1 MANGKNSD
9 ARGAQ
14 RTMSLDL
21 TRFHATFFA
30 ESLEGLNH
38 VEQQLLDIEQR
49 GHDKAGLDAIFRD
62 VHSLKGSAG
71 SLGFGVIAELA
82 HEMESVLD
90 RMREGLM
97 PATAESTN
105 VLLRGVDCLRN
116 WLLAAEAKA
125 PVDGASGASLVREL
139 QLLLQR
145 AGAAQAAAARQNYII
160 VFRPAR
166 DFFHS
171 GNDPARFIDEL
182 AQLGEIQSTVDLS
195 ALPSIDAFDPTTC
208 YLAWRIALKTQA
220 SANDIREVFDWVSNS
235 CALEIELA
243 RATDARADESA
254 GPADAAR
261 GGDAA
266 SGRREA
272 NLVTMHVRTDKIDE
286 LVNLV
291 GELVITHTM
300 LKQSAQHLDAI
311 KDARAVSV
319 LAQLERNV
327 QDLQERVLAIRM
339 MPVNHVFG
347 RFPRLVRDLGLQL
360 GKAIELKLSGEQAE
374 LDKSVIEQLI
384 DPMTH
389 LVRNALDHG
398 IELPAERLA
407 AGKPAKGTLSLHA
420 EHRGGRFVIQV
431 SDDGRGI
438 DAQKVKQRALEAG
451 LVDAAD
457 ELDEAGVHALLLRP
471 GFSTAREVSNLSG
484 RGVGLDVV
492 SQNVRKLGGSLEIA
506 SRRGQGTVFT
516 INLPLTLAI
525 VDGMIVGVSGERYII
540 PITFIRECL
549 QVSAV
554 QLQSVVGQGQVLQ
567 LRGEYIP
574 VLKLADLCS
583 LRASAEAAHAA
594 QSVLVVLEA
603 ENRAIALQVDDLLG
617 QDQVVIKSLE
627 ANYRK
632 VAFMAGASILGD
644 GRVALILD
652 VTEIIKERVNIRAA
666 AAVTGVLST
675 SAMRQPAHPAP
686 DAATQVA
693 V

>member
-1 MANGKNSD
+1 
-9 ARGAQ
+9 
-14 RTMSLDL
+14 MSIDL
-21 TRFHATFFA
+21 SRFHATFFT
-30 ESLEGLNH
+30 ESLEGLGH
-38 VEQQLLDIEQR
+38 VEQELLGLEQR
-49 GHDKAGLDAIFRD
+49 GHGHDSRQSQEAMDAIFRD

-71 SLGFGVIAELA
+71 SLGFGAIAELA

-90 RMREGLM
+90 RLRQGLM
-97 PATAESTN
+97 SASAESTN

-116 WLLAAEAKA
+116 WILAAEAGE
-125 PVDGASGASLVREL
+125 PVEAGAGAALVNEL
-139 QLLLQR
+139 QLLLR
-145 AGAAQAAAARQNYII
+145 HTAVDEAGGAAGAAKHGKAVPVVAAGKKKYIV
-160 VFRPAR
+160 VFRPAQ

-182 AQLGEIQSTVDLS
+182 AHLGEVHCTADLS
-195 ALPSIDAFDPTTC
+195 ALPNIESFEPTTC
-208 YLAWRIALKTQA
+208 YLAWRITLETEA
-220 SANDIREVFDWVSNS
+220 SANDVREVFEWVSNS
-235 CALEIELA
+235 CALEVEPVVETETLA
-243 RATDARADESA
+243 AAASAGSHPSGAAADAGARDARRDA
-254 GPADAAR
+254 G
-261 GGDAA
+261 
-266 SGRREA
+266 
-272 NLVTMHVRTDKIDE
+272 LVTMHVRTDKIDE

-300 LKQSAQHLDAI
+300 LKQSAQQLDAI
-311 KDARAVSV
+311 KDARAVAV

-327 QDLQERVLAIRM
+327 QDIQERVLAIRM

-360 GKAIELKLSGEQAE
+360 GKAIELKLSGEQSE

-398 IELPAERLA
+398 IELPSDRLA

-420 EHRGGRFVIQV
+420 EHRGGRFVITV

-438 DAQKVKQRALEAG
+438 DPEKIRRRAIEIG
-451 LVDAAD
+451 LLDAAD
-457 ELDEAGVHALLLRP
+457 NFDESAMFGLLLKP
-471 GFSTAREVSNLSG
+471 GFSTAQKVTNLSG
-484 RGVGLDVV
+484 RGVGLDAV
-492 SQNVRKLGGSLEIA
+492 SQNVRKLGGSLDIA
-506 SRRGQGTVFT
+506 SKPGKGTTFI

-554 QLQSVVGQGQVLQ
+554 QIQSVVGQGQVLQ

-574 VLKLADLCS
+574 VLKLSDVCTLNG
-583 LRASAEAAHAA
+583 EA
-594 QSVLVVLEA
+594 QSTQPVLVVLEA
-603 ENRAIALQVDDLLG
+603 ENRVVALQVDELLG

-632 VAFMAGASILGD
+632 VEYMAGASILGD

-652 VTEIIKERVNIRAA
+652 VTEVVKRHANIKALAGRGERS
-666 AAVTGVLST
+666 AV
-675 SAMRQPAHPAP
+675 
-686 DAATQVA
+686 VA
-693 V
+693 

>member
-1 MANGKNSD
+1 
-9 ARGAQ
+9 
-14 RTMSLDL
+14 MSVDL
-21 TRFHATFFA
+21 SRFHATFFA

-38 VEQQLLDIEQR
+38 VEQRLLDIER
-49 GHDKAGLDAIFRD
+49 GGHDKGGMDAIFRD
-62 VHSLKGSAG
+62 IHSLKGSAG

-90 RMREGLM
+90 RMRQGLM
-97 PATAESTN
+97 SADAESTN

-116 WLLAAEAKA
+116 WLQAAEAKEPIA
-125 PVDGASGASLVREL
+125 AAAGAELVREL

-145 AGAAQAAAARQNYII
+145 SGTDAAGAVAAGEARTAGKQKFII

-182 AQLGEIQSTVDLS
+182 AQLGEIQSTADLS
-195 ALPSIDAFDPTTC
+195 ALPGMDAFDPTAC
-208 YLAWRIALKTQA
+208 YLAWRIALETEA

-243 RATDARADESA
+243 REAETRVDNL
-254 GPADAAR
+254 PAEGNTPGTGQAAAR
-261 GGDAA
+261 RDA
-266 SGRREA
+266 G
-272 NLVTMHVRTDKIDE
+272 LVTMHVRTDKIDD

-300 LKQSAQHLDAI
+300 LKQSVQHLDAI

-319 LAQLERNV
+319 FAQLERNV
-327 QDLQERVLAIRM
+327 QDIQERVLAIRM
-339 MPVNHVFG
+339 MPVSHVFG

-384 DPMTH
+384 DPLTH

-407 AGKPAKGTLSLHA
+407 AGKSAKGTLLLHA
-420 EHRGGRFVIQV
+420 EHRGGRFVITV

-438 DAQKVKQRALEAG
+438 DAGKVRQRAIETGLLDGAG
-451 LVDAAD
+451 AET
-457 ELDEAGVHALLLRP
+457 ELDEAATHALLLTP

-506 SRRGQGTVFT
+506 SRLGKGTAFT

-554 QLQSVVGQGQVLQ
+554 QLQSVVGQGQVLH
-567 LRGEYIP
+567 LRGDYIP
-574 VLKLADLCS
+574 VLKLSDLCS
-583 LRASAEAAHAA
+583 LKGASQSA
-594 QSVLVVLEA
+594 QPVLVVLEA
-603 ENRAIALQVDDLLG
+603 ESRSIALQVDDLLG

-632 VAFMAGASILGD
+632 VEFMAGASILGD

-652 VTEIIKERVNIRAA
+652 VTEIVKQRANLRMA
-666 AAVTGVLST
+666 SGPTALAV
-675 SAMRQPAHPAP
+675 Q
-686 DAATQVA
+686 DARREAGAVA

>member
-1 MANGKNSD
+1 
-9 ARGAQ
+9 
-14 RTMSLDL
+14 MSLDL
-21 TRFHATFFA
+21 SRFHATFFA

-38 VEQQLLDIEQR
+38 VEQQLLDIER
-49 GHDKAGLDAIFRD
+49 VGHDKGVMDAIFRNI
-62 VHSLKGSAG
+62 HSLKGSAG

-90 RMREGLM
+90 RMRQGLM
-97 PATAESTN
+97 PATAALTN
-105 VLLRGVDCLRN
+105 ELLRGVDCLRN
-116 WLLAAEAKA
+116 WLLAAEAKE
-125 PVDGASGASLVREL
+125 PVEAAAGAELVREL

-145 AGAAQAAAARQNYII
+145 DGGEAAAGTAVEQASADEGRRQKYVM

-182 AQLGEIQSTVDLS
+182 AQLGDINCTVDFS
-195 ALPSIDAFDPTTC
+195 ALPSLDAFDPTTC
-208 YLAWRIALKTQA
+208 YLAWRIVLETEA
-220 SANDIREVFDWVSNS
+220 SANDIRDVFDWVSNS
-235 CALEIELA
+235 CALEIERA
-243 RATDARADESA
+243 REDETRASETMPEA
-254 GPADAAR
+254 GAPRAEAASAAR
-261 GGDAA
+261 RD
-266 SGRREA
+266 A
-272 NLVTMHVRTDKIDE
+272 NLVTMHVRTDKIDD

-300 LKQSAQHLDAI
+300 LKQSMQHLDAI

-319 LAQLERNV
+319 FAQLERNV
-327 QDLQERVLAIRM
+327 QDIQERVLAIRM
-339 MPVNHVFG
+339 MPVSHVFG

-374 LDKSVIEQLI
+374 LDKSVIEQLV
-384 DPMTH
+384 DPLTH

-398 IELPAERLA
+398 IEPPAERLA
-407 AGKPAKGTLSLHA
+407 AGKSATGSLSLHA
-420 EHRGGRFVIQV
+420 EHRGGRFVITV

-438 DAQKVKQRALEAG
+438 DAKRVRQRALDTG
-451 LVDAAD
+451 LLDADSADAELDDAAT
-457 ELDEAGVHALLLRP
+457 HALLLSP

-492 SQNVRKLGGSLEIA
+492 SQNVRKLGGSLEIS
-506 SRRGQGTVFT
+506 SRLGQGTVFS

-525 VDGMIVGVSGERYII
+525 VDGMIVGVAGERYII

-554 QLQSVVGQGQVLQ
+554 QLQSVVGQGQVLH

-574 VLKLADLCS
+574 VLKLSDLCA
-583 LRASAEAAHAA
+583 LKGALQSA
-594 QSVLVVLEA
+594 QPVLVVLEA
-603 ENRAIALQVDDLLG
+603 EGRAIALQVDDLLG

-632 VAFMAGASILGD
+632 VEFMAGASILGD
-644 GRVALILD
+644 GRVALILE
-652 VTEIIKERVNIRAA
+652 VAEIVKQRANIRSSAGRAASAA
-666 AAVTGVLST
+666 AA
-675 SAMRQPAHPAP
+675 AP
-686 DAATQVA
+686 RESSVIEA
-693 V
+693 

>member
-1 MANGKNSD
+1 
-9 ARGAQ
+9 
-14 RTMSLDL
+14 MSIDL
-21 TRFHATFFA
+21 SRFHATFFT
-30 ESLEGLNH
+30 ESIEGLRH
-38 VEQQLLDIEQR
+38 VEQELLGIEQR
-49 GHDKAGLDAIFRD
+49 GHDQHALDAIFRD

-90 RMREGLM
+90 RLRQGLM
-97 PATAESTN
+97 SASAESTN
-105 VLLRGVDCLRN
+105 ILLRGVDCLRN
-116 WLLAAEAKA
+116 WILAAEAGE
-125 PVDGASGASLVREL
+125 PVDAG
-139 QLLLQR
+139 
-145 AGAAQAAAARQNYII
+145 AGAALVHELQSLLRHTAATTIDGGGKLLPEPAGAKGKKKYII
-160 VFRPAR
+160 VFRPAQ

-182 AQLGEIQSTVDLS
+182 AHLGEIHSTADLS
-195 ALPSIDAFDPTTC
+195 ALPSIESFVPTTC
-208 YLAWRIALKTQA
+208 YLAWRITLETIA

-235 CALEIELA
+235 CALEVEEAVEAEAPLTGA
-243 RATDARADESA
+243 PDAPGVPLSVLTEVNVAADNTQRDTRRDA
-254 GPADAAR
+254 G
-261 GGDAA
+261 
-266 SGRREA
+266 
-272 NLVTMHVRTDKIDE
+272 LVTMHVRTDKIDD

-300 LKQSAQHLDAI
+300 LKQSAQQLDAI

-327 QDLQERVLAIRM
+327 QDIQERVLAIRM

-360 GKAIELKLSGEQAE
+360 GKAIELKLSGEQSE
-374 LDKSVIEQLI
+374 LDKSVIEQLV
-384 DPMTH
+384 DPLTH

-398 IELPAERLA
+398 IELPSDRLA
-407 AGKPAKGTLSLHA
+407 AGKPAKGTLVLHA
-420 EHRGGRFVIQV
+420 EHRGGRFVITV

-438 DAQKVKQRALEAG
+438 DPERIKRRAIETGVLNTT
-451 LVDAAD
+451 DTF
-457 ELDEAGVHALLLRP
+457 DEAAMFALLLKP
-471 GFSTAREVSNLSG
+471 GFSTAQKVSRLSG

-492 SQNVRKLGGSLEIA
+492 SQNVRKLGGSLDIA
-506 SRRGQGTVFT
+506 SKPGVGTLFT

-525 VDGMIVGVSGERYII
+525 VDGMIVGVSGERYIL

-554 QLQSVVGQGQVLQ
+554 QVQSVVGQGQVLQ

-574 VLKLADLCS
+574 VLKLSDVCS
-583 LRASAEAAHAA
+583 LSGEA
-594 QSVLVVLEA
+594 QSTQPVLVVLEA
-603 ENRAIALQVDDLLG
+603 ENRVVALQVDELLG

-632 VAFMAGASILGD
+632 VEYMAGASILGD

-652 VTEIIKERVNIRAA
+652 VTEVVKRHANIKALVGRGERS
-666 AAVTGVLST
+666 AAVV
-675 SAMRQPAHPAP
+675 
-686 DAATQVA
+686 
-693 V
+693 

>member
-1 MANGKNSD
+1 
-9 ARGAQ
+9 
-14 RTMSLDL
+14 MSLDL
-21 TRFHATFFA
+21 SRFHATFFA

-38 VEQQLLDIEQR
+38 VEQQLLDIER
-49 GHDKAGLDAIFRD
+49 DGHDKGGMDAIFRD
-62 VHSLKGSAG
+62 IHSLKGSAG

-90 RMREGLM
+90 RMRQGLM

-116 WLLAAEAKA
+116 WLLAAEAREPMEA
-125 PVDGASGASLVREL
+125 AAGAELVREL

-145 AGAAQAAAARQNYII
+145 GVADAAGSAPAVEVSAGGKQKYII

-182 AQLGEIQSTVDLS
+182 AQLGEIVSTADLS
-195 ALPSIDAFDPTTC
+195 ALPAMDAFDPTAC
-208 YLAWRIALKTQA
+208 YLAWRIALETEA

-235 CALEIELA
+235 CALEIEPA
-243 RATDARADESA
+243 REAETRGEALESA
-254 GPADAAR
+254 DNAAGTGGAAAAR
-261 GGDAA
+261 RDA
-266 SGRREA
+266 G
-272 NLVTMHVRTDKIDE
+272 LVTMHVRTDKIDD

-300 LKQSAQHLDAI
+300 LKQSIQHLDAI

-319 LAQLERNV
+319 FAQLERNV
-327 QDLQERVLAIRM
+327 QDIQERVLAIRM

-384 DPMTH
+384 DPLTH

-407 AGKPAKGTLSLHA
+407 AGKSAKGTLSLHA
-420 EHRGGRFVIQV
+420 EHRGGRFVITV

-438 DAQKVKQRALEAG
+438 DAKKIRQRAIETGLLDAG
-451 LVDAAD
+451 NADA
-457 ELDEAGVHALLLRP
+457 ELDDATTHALLLTP

-506 SRRGQGTVFT
+506 SRLGQGTAFT

-554 QLQSVVGQGQVLQ
+554 QLQSVVGQGQVLH

-574 VLKLADLCS
+574 VLKLSDLCS
-583 LRASAEAAHAA
+583 LNSTAQAA
-594 QSVLVVLEA
+594 QPVLVVLEA

-632 VAFMAGASILGD
+632 VEFMAGASILGD

-652 VTEIIKERVNIRAA
+652 VTEIVKQRANIRAA
-666 AAVTGVLST
+666 GRGAPARSV
-675 SAMRQPAHPAP
+675 AMREISEPV
-686 DAATQVA
+686 T
-693 V
+693 

>member
-1 MANGKNSD
+1 
-9 ARGAQ
+9 
-14 RTMSLDL
+14 MSLDL
-21 TRFHATFFA
+21 SRFHATFFT

-38 VEQQLLDIEQR
+38 VEQQLLAIEQI
-49 GHDKAGLDAIFRD
+49 GNDKDALDAIFRD

-90 RMREGLM
+90 RMRQGLM
-97 PATAESTN
+97 PPTAESTN

-116 WLLAAEAKA
+116 WLLAAEAKETIDA
-125 PVDGASGASLVREL
+125 AAGGGLVREL

-145 AGAAQAAAARQNYII
+145 GGTLTAALAVAQVKPAGRQKYII

-182 AQLGEIQSTVDLS
+182 RQLGELHSTVDLS
-195 ALPSIDAFDPTTC
+195 ALPNIESFEPTIC
-208 YLAWRIALKTQA
+208 YLAWRIQLETES

-235 CALEIELA
+235 CALEVEAVTEPLPNEPA
-243 RATDARADESA
+243 AAESEVQQVAAGETRRDA
-254 GPADAAR
+254 G
-261 GGDAA
+261 
-266 SGRREA
+266 
-272 NLVTMHVRTDKIDE
+272 LVTMHVRTDKIDD

-300 LKQSAQHLDAI
+300 LRQSTRHLDAI

-319 LAQLERNV
+319 FAQLERNV
-327 QDLQERVLAIRM
+327 QDIQERVLAIRM

-374 LDKSVIEQLI
+374 LDKSMIEQLI
-384 DPMTH
+384 DPLTH

-407 AGKPAKGTLSLHA
+407 AGKPAKGALSLHA
-420 EHRGGRFVIQV
+420 EHRGGRFVITV

-438 DAQKVKQRALEAG
+438 DPERIRRRAIEIG
-451 LVDAAD
+451 WIDAAA
-457 ELDEAGVHALLLRP
+457 ELDEAAIHALLLKP
-471 GFSTAREVSNLSG
+471 GFSTAQKISNLSG
-484 RGVGLDVV
+484 RGVGMDVV
-492 SQNVRKLGGSLEIA
+492 SQNVRKLGGSLEIS
-506 SRRGQGTVFT
+506 SRLGKGTTFS

-525 VDGMIVGVSGERYII
+525 VDGMIVGASGERYII

-554 QLQSVVGQGQVLQ
+554 QLQSVVGQGQVLH

-574 VLKLADLCS
+574 VLKLGDLCA
-583 LRASAEAAHAA
+583 LRSDHPAA
-594 QSVLVVLEA
+594 QPVLVVLEA
-603 ENRAIALQVDDLLG
+603 KNRAIALQVDDLLG

-632 VAFMAGASILGD
+632 VEFMAGASILGD

-652 VTEIIKERVNIRAA
+652 VTEIIKQRARIKVTPDHRER
-666 AAVTGVLST
+666 
-675 SAMRQPAHPAP
+675 
-686 DAATQVA
+686 DAIV

>member
-1 MANGKNSD
+1 
-9 ARGAQ
+9 
-14 RTMSLDL
+14 MSIDL
-21 TRFHATFFA
+21 SRFHATFFT
-30 ESLEGLNH
+30 ESLEGLGH
-38 VEQQLLDIEQR
+38 VEQELLGIEQR
-49 GHDKAGLDAIFRD
+49 GYSHDGRHSQDALDAIFRD

-71 SLGFGVIAELA
+71 SLGFGAIAELA

-90 RMREGLM
+90 RLRQRLM
-97 PATAESTN
+97 PASAESTN

-116 WLLAAEAKA
+116 WILAAEADE
-125 PVDGASGASLVREL
+125 PVDAG
-139 QLLLQR
+139 
-145 AGAAQAAAARQNYII
+145 AGAALVHELQFLLRHTAAAAEAGAVGEAAPVTEATARKKKYIV
-160 VFRPAR
+160 VFRPAQ

-182 AQLGEIQSTVDLS
+182 AHLGEIHSTADLS
-195 ALPSIDAFDPTTC
+195 ALPSFESFVPTTC
-208 YLAWRIALKTQA
+208 YLAWRMTLETEA
-220 SANDIREVFDWVSNS
+220 SANDIREVFEWVSNS
-235 CALEIELA
+235 CALEVEPVVEAEPLA
-243 RATDARADESA
+243 AAGPQPDGASAAARDARRDT
-254 GPADAAR
+254 G
-261 GGDAA
+261 
-266 SGRREA
+266 
-272 NLVTMHVRTDKIDE
+272 LVTMHVRTDKIDD

-300 LKQSAQHLDAI
+300 LKQSAQQLDAI

-327 QDLQERVLAIRM
+327 QDIQERVLAIRM

-360 GKAIELKLSGEQAE
+360 GKAIELKLSGEQSE

-398 IELPAERLA
+398 IELPADRLA

-420 EHRGGRFVIQV
+420 EHRGGRFVITV
-431 SDDGRGI
+431 GDDGRGI
-438 DAQKVKQRALEAG
+438 DPEKVRRRAIDIG
-451 LVDAAD
+451 LLNAAD
-457 ELDEAGVHALLLRP
+457 GFDEAAMFALLLKP
-471 GFSTAREVSNLSG
+471 GFSTAQKVSNLSG

-492 SQNVRKLGGSLEIA
+492 SQNVRKLGGSLDIA
-506 SRRGQGTVFT
+506 SRPGKGTTFT

-525 VDGMIVGVSGERYII
+525 VDGMIVGASGERYII

-554 QLQSVVGQGQVLQ
+554 QMQSVVGQGHVLQ

-574 VLKLADLCS
+574 VLKLSDVCALQG
-583 LRASAEAAHAA
+583 EAKST
-594 QSVLVVLEA
+594 QPVLVVLEA
-603 ENRAIALQVDDLLG
+603 ENRVVALQVDELLG

-632 VAFMAGASILGD
+632 VEYMAGASILGD

-652 VTEIIKERVNIRAA
+652 VTEIVKRHANIRALAGRGERSA
-666 AAVTGVLST
+666 AA
-675 SAMRQPAHPAP
+675 A
-686 DAATQVA
+686 
-693 V
+693 